1 MRRSLEYKRR
11 SGLEDISEVFR
22 TVAMEKKE
30 LEPYAFEVLEKAGI
44 ERGQIVLDFGCG
56 SGTYTI
62 PAARIVGSEGKV
74 YALDKDKK
82 ALDELMQRAESVSL
96 GNIERMNTCGG
107 PEIELTDQSID
118 VVLLFDVFHSY
129 YFPRANERRKL
140 LGEVYRI
147 LRPDG
152 FLLVYPKHMESEAKG
167 EIESANFYLAS
178 EYSGPLIHDNQDL
191 ENGPVLN
198 FKKRK
203 CGF

>member
-1 MRRSLEYKRR
+1 MERSLEYKRR
-11 SGLEDISEVFR
+11 SGLEGISEVFR

-118 VVLLFDVFHSY
+118 IVLLFDVFHSY

-140 LGEVYRI
+140 LGEVY
-147 LRPDG
+147 G
-152 FLLVYPKHMESEAKG
+152 LLSERGRRSQEPRHFPEEGA
-167 EIESANFYLAS
+167 
-178 EYSGPLIHDNQDL
+178 
-191 ENGPVLN
+191 
-198 FKKRK
+198 
-203 CGF
+203 